1 MNGMA
6 RTPQELP
13 GLYAR
18 LFNSGDLDGL
28 RALYAP
34 DAVLALGGE
43 ETPARRA
50 RLHDALAASLARR
63 VPIKVQNRRVLVAG
77 DTAQLVTDW
86 WIQGTDANHQPVCES
101 GRAVDVVQRGE
112 DGFFYYLV
120 DNPAGA
126 HL

>member
-6 RTPQELP
+6 RNPQDLP

-18 LFNSGDLDGL
+18 LFNSWDLDGL

-34 DAVLALGGE
+34 DAVLALDSGDA
-43 ETPARRA
+43 PVRRA
-50 RLHDALAASLARR
+50 GLRDALAASLARR

-86 WIQGTDANHQPVCES
+86 WIHGTDADRRLVCES
-101 GRAVDVVQRGE
+101 GRAVDVVQRGA
-112 DGFFYYLV
+112 DGFFYYLI
-120 DNPAGA
+120 DNAAGVG
-126 HL
+126 L